1 MNNFRVFLS
10 TSFFIMSSYFV
21 FDLIFYGFDWLLL
34 IASILGYVLAH
45 YIWPPKF
52 DDESHWYDLLEY
64 VVDLPFRIL
73 VSSIR
78 GIGSIFKNSDSS
90 FDL

>member
-1 MNNFRVFLS
+1 
-10 TSFFIMSSYFV
+10 MSSYFV
-21 FDLIFYGFDWLLL
+21 FDLIFYGFDLLLL

-73 VSSIR
+73 VGSIR

>member
-1 MNNFRVFLS
+1 
-10 TSFFIMSSYFV
+10 MSSYFV
-21 FDLIFYGFDWLLL
+21 FDLISYSFDWLLVMT
-34 IASILGYVLAH
+34 SILGYVLTH

-64 VVDLPFRIL
+64 VVGLPFRIL
-73 VSSIR
+73 VISIR
-78 GIGSIFKNSDSS
+78 GIGGIFKNSDSS

>member
-1 MNNFRVFLS
+1 
-10 TSFFIMSSYFV
+10 MSSYFV
-21 FDLIFYGFDWLLL
+21 FDLIFYGFDWLLF
-34 IASILGYVLAH
+34 IVTILGYVLAH

-52 DDESHWYDLLEY
+52 DDESHWYDLLEH

-73 VSSIR
+73 VNTIR
-78 GIGSIFKNSDSS
+78 GIGSVFKNSDSS

>member
-1 MNNFRVFLS
+1 
-10 TSFFIMSSYFV
+10 MSSYFV
-21 FDLIFYGFDWLLL
+21 FDLIFYDFDWLLL

-73 VSSIR
+73 ITSIR
-78 GIGSIFKNSDSS
+78 GIGSVFKNSDSS